1 MNTMNT
7 KAYIETS
14 VNFDFRI
21 FTFRD
26 EISVLPLTPRA
37 LDYLESA
44 TGRESG
50 FWAVNVSSAQLIEA
64 RNLGFRCC

>member
-1 MNTMNT
+1 MSAN
-7 KAYIETS
+7 AYIETS
-14 VNFDFRI
+14 VNFDFRV
-21 FTFRD
+21 FLYRD

-50 FWAVNVSSAQLIEA
+50 FWAVNVSGAQLIEA
-64 RNLGFRCC
+64 RSLGFRCC